1 MADAKT
7 ICSVYVLKYLKNDRL
22 YCIIDISFFGY
33 VFFYGGIKMSGMYIK
48 AVNTVKK
55 YNMLFKGAK
64 VVTGV
69 SGGAD
74 STALLLF
81 LCSLRESYNL
91 EIYAV
96 HVHHGIRGDEAD
108 RDMRFV
114 ENLCKKLNVDCTV
127 KHHEV
132 KGISKEK
139 GISEEEAGRMVR
151 YSDFREE
158 LEKRGADFI
167 AVAHNM
173 NDQAE
178 TVIMRLC
185 RGTGL
190 TGMAGIRPVRVN
202 IIRPLIDCFRSEI
215 EEYLEFNNQEY
226 INDSTNFKED
236 YTRNRIRLNV
246 IPYLSSQINSGA
258 MENIAK
264 SAVLLREEDDYLNSL
279 ALKKLKEITVK
290 KEKNAISLNAVK
302 LCEVDKVLQRRI
314 IRLGLIML
322 KKDIKD
328 ISLNHVDSVLKTAQK
343 GGHTDMPSGFCA
355 DTSCGILKLREGK
368 AQVQDFS
375 YKLELDKPVFVEECG
390 MYFLMTKNDKKI
402 NEKPNNV
409 YTKVFDC
416 DKISIN
422 PEIRN
427 RRNGDKII
435 INKNGGTKKLKDIFI
450 DKKIPKDE
458 RDIIAV
464 IVSGNDIMSV
474 WGIRDSAYFLPESR
488 GKNELFI
495 HAWRKN
501 YD

>member
-1 MADAKT
+1 
-7 ICSVYVLKYLKNDRL
+7 
-22 YCIIDISFFGY
+22 
-33 VFFYGGIKMSGMYIK
+33 MSGMYLK

-91 EIYAV
+91 KVYAV
-96 HVHHGIRGDEAD
+96 HVHHGIRGEEAD
-108 RDMRFV
+108 RDMHFV
-114 ENLCKKLNVDCTV
+114 EDLCKKMNVECTV
-127 KHHEV
+127 KHHDV
-132 KGISKEK
+132 IGISKEK

-151 YSDFREE
+151 YKDFREE

-185 RGTGL
+185 RGSGL
-190 TGMAGIRPVRVN
+190 TGMAGIRPVRGN

-226 INDSTNFKED
+226 INDSTNFEED

-246 IPYLSSQINSGA
+246 IPYLSKQINSGA

-264 SAVLLREEDDYLNSL
+264 SAVLLRQEDDFLNSL
-279 ALKKLKEITVK
+279 ALDNLNKIIIKKD
-290 KEKNAISLNAVK
+290 EKSISLNAEK
-302 LCEVDKVLQRRI
+302 LCEADTVIQRRI
-314 IRLGLIML
+314 IRLGLLKL

-328 ISLNHVDSVLKTAQK
+328 ISLNHVDSVLKIAQK
-343 GGHTDMPSGFCA
+343 GGHSDLPSGFSA
-355 DTSCGILKLREGK
+355 DMSCGILKLRIGK
-368 AQVQDFS
+368 AQSHDFS
-375 YKLELDKPVFVEECG
+375 YKLELDKPVFVKECG
-390 MYFLMTKNDKKI
+390 LYFLMTEND
-402 NEKPNNV
+402 EKLKENPNNL

-416 DKISIN
+416 DKIAIN
-422 PEIRN
+422 TEIRN
-427 RRNGDKII
+427 RKNGDKIVV
-435 INKNGGTKKLKDIFI
+435 NKNGGTKKLKDIFI

-458 RDIIAV
+458 RDSIPV
-464 IVSGNDIMSV
+464 IVSGKDIISV
-474 WGIRDSAYFLPESR
+474 WGIRDSAYFLSEKN

-495 HAWRKN
+495 YSWRKN
-501 YD
+501 YDWKNKHTYFKRRTW

>member
-1 MADAKT
+1 
-7 ICSVYVLKYLKNDRL
+7 
-22 YCIIDISFFGY
+22 
-33 VFFYGGIKMSGMYIK
+33 MSGMYIK

-96 HVHHGIRGDEAD
+96 HVHHGIRGEEAD
-108 RDMRFV
+108 RDMHFV
-114 ENLCKKLNVDCTV
+114 EDLCKKMNVECTV
-127 KHHEV
+127 KHHDV
-132 KGISKEK
+132 IGISKER

-151 YSDFREE
+151 YKDFREE
-158 LEKRGADFI
+158 LEKRSADFI

-185 RGTGL
+185 RGSGL
-190 TGMAGIRPVRVN
+190 TGMAGIRPVRGN

-215 EEYLEFNNQEY
+215 EEYLAFNNQEY

-246 IPYLSSQINSGA
+246 IPYLSSQINRCA

-279 ALKKLKEITVK
+279 ALEKLNEITVK
-290 KEKNAISLNAVK
+290 KEKSTISLNAVN
-302 LCEVDKVLQRRI
+302 LCKIDKVLQRRI
-314 IRLGLIML
+314 IRLGLLTI

-328 ISLNHVDSVLKTAQK
+328 ISLNHVDSVLKIAGK
-343 GGHTDMPSGFCA
+343 GGHSDLPSGFSA
-355 DTSCGILKLREGK
+355 DMSCGILKLHLGK
-368 AQVQDFS
+368 VQSHDFS
-375 YKLELDKPVFVEECG
+375 YKLEFDKPVFVAECG
-390 MYFLMTKNDKKI
+390 LYFLMTKNAQKLDEKI
-402 NEKPNNV
+402 NNV

-435 INKNGGTKKLKDIFI
+435 INKNGSTKKLKDIFI

-458 RDIIAV
+458 RDGIAV
-464 IVSGNDIMSV
+464 IVSGNDIISI
-474 WGIRDSAYFLPESR
+474 WGVRDSAYFLPESR
-488 GKNELFI
+488 MGNELFI
-495 HAWRKN
+495 YAWRKN

>member
-1 MADAKT
+1 
-7 ICSVYVLKYLKNDRL
+7 
-22 YCIIDISFFGY
+22 
-33 VFFYGGIKMSGMYIK
+33 MSGMYIK

-81 LCSLRESYNL
+81 LCSLRESYGL
-91 EIYAV
+91 EVYAV
-96 HVHHGIRGDEAD
+96 HVHHGIRGEEAD

-114 ENLCKKLNVDCTV
+114 VSLCKKLNVKCTV
-127 KHHEV
+127 KHHDV

-158 LEKRGADFI
+158 MEKRGADFI

-185 RGTGL
+185 RGSGL
-190 TGMAGIRPVRVN
+190 TGMAGIRPVRGN
-202 IIRPLIDCFRSEI
+202 IIRPLIDCFRSDI
-215 EEYLEFNNQEY
+215 EEYLAFNNQEY

-246 IPYLSSQINSGA
+246 IPYLSSQINSSA

-264 SAVLLREEDDYLNSL
+264 SAVLLREEDDYINSIALEKLN
-279 ALKKLKEITVK
+279 EITVK
-290 KEKNAISLNAVK
+290 KEKDAVSLNAAK
-302 LCEVDKVLQRRI
+302 LCKIDKVLQRRI
-314 IRLGLIML
+314 IRLGLLAL

-328 ISLNHVDSVLKTAQK
+328 ISLNHVDSVLKTAVK
-343 GGHTDMPSGFCA
+343 GGHIDMPSGFCA
-355 DTSCGILKLREGK
+355 DISCGILKLRLGR
-368 AQVQDFS
+368 AQKYDFS
-375 YKLELDKPVFVEECG
+375 YRLEMDKPVFVKECG
-390 MYFLMTKNDKKI
+390 LYFLMTKNA
-402 NEKPNNV
+402 EKLDEKADNV
-409 YTKVFDC
+409 YTKAFDC
-416 DKISIN
+416 DKITIN

-435 INKNGGTKKLKDIFI
+435 INKSGGTKKLKDIFI

-458 RDIIAV
+458 RDTVAV
-464 IVSGNDIMSV
+464 IVSGNDIISL
-474 WGIRDSAYFLPESR
+474 WGIRDSAYFLPENR
-488 GKNELFI
+488 GGNELFI
-495 HAWRKN
+495 YAWRKS

>member
-1 MADAKT
+1 
-7 ICSVYVLKYLKNDRL
+7 
-22 YCIIDISFFGY
+22 
-33 VFFYGGIKMSGMYIK
+33 MSGMYLK

-64 VVTGV
+64 IVTGV

-81 LCSLRESYNL
+81 LCSLKESYNL

-96 HVHHGIRGDEAD
+96 HVHHGIRGEEAD

-114 ENLCKKLNVDCTV
+114 EDLCKKLNVECTV
-127 KHHEV
+127 KHHDV
-132 KGISKEK
+132 VSISKEK
-139 GISEEEAGRMVR
+139 GISEEEAGREVR
-151 YSDFREE
+151 YKDFREE
-158 LEKRGADFI
+158 LEKRNADFI

-185 RGTGL
+185 RGSGL
-190 TGMAGIRPVRVN
+190 TGMAGIRPVRGN

-246 IPYLSSQINSGA
+246 LPYLSSQINSSA

-264 SAVLLREEDDYLNSL
+264 STVLLREEDDYINSL
-279 ALKKLKEITVK
+279 ALEKLNEITVK
-290 KEKNAISLNAVK
+290 KEKNSVSLNSVK
-302 LCEVDKVLQRRI
+302 LCRINPVLQRRI
-314 IRLGLIML
+314 IRMGLLAL

-328 ISLNHVDSVLKTAQK
+328 ISLNHVDSVLKIASK
-343 GGHTDMPSGFCA
+343 GGHIDMPSGFCA
-355 DTSCGILKLREGK
+355 DISCGILKLRLGK
-368 AQVQDFS
+368 TQNHDFL
-375 YKLELDKPVFVEECG
+375 YKLELDKPVFVKECG
-390 MYFLMTKNDKKI
+390 MYFLMTKNAEFLK
-402 NEKPNNV
+402 EKHNYL

-427 RRNGDKII
+427 RKNGDKII

-458 RDIIAV
+458 RDNIPV
-464 IVSGNDIMSV
+464 IVMGKDIVSV
-474 WGIRDSAYFLPESR
+474 WGIRDSAYFMPENN
-488 GKNELFI
+488 KENELFI
-495 HAWRKN
+495 HAWRKD

>member
-1 MADAKT
+1 
-7 ICSVYVLKYLKNDRL
+7 
-22 YCIIDISFFGY
+22 
-33 VFFYGGIKMSGMYIK
+33 MSGMYIK

-114 ENLCKKLNVDCTV
+114 ENLCKKLNVECTV
-127 KHHEV
+127 KHHDV

-190 TGMAGIRPVRVN
+190 TGMAGIRPVRGN
-202 IIRPLIDCFRSEI
+202 IIRPIIDCFRS
-215 EEYLEFNNQEY
+215 
-226 INDSTNFKED
+226 
-236 YTRNRIRLNV
+236 
-246 IPYLSSQINSGA
+246 
-258 MENIAK
+258 
-264 SAVLLREEDDYLNSL
+264 
-279 ALKKLKEITVK
+279 
-290 KEKNAISLNAVK
+290 
-302 LCEVDKVLQRRI
+302 
-314 IRLGLIML
+314 
-322 KKDIKD
+322 
-328 ISLNHVDSVLKTAQK
+328 
-343 GGHTDMPSGFCA
+343 
-355 DTSCGILKLREGK
+355 
-368 AQVQDFS
+368 
-375 YKLELDKPVFVEECG
+375 
-390 MYFLMTKNDKKI
+390 
-402 NEKPNNV
+402 
-409 YTKVFDC
+409 
-416 DKISIN
+416 
-422 PEIRN
+422 
-427 RRNGDKII
+427 
-435 INKNGGTKKLKDIFI
+435 
-450 DKKIPKDE
+450 
-458 RDIIAV
+458 
-464 IVSGNDIMSV
+464 
-474 WGIRDSAYFLPESR
+474 
-488 GKNELFI
+488 
-495 HAWRKN
+495 
-501 YD
+501 